1 MIDTAGTITNAA
13 KVLQKEGAREV
24 YACATHAVFSPP
36 AVERLSSGVFQEVR
50 AAVRC
55 MRQRVAQHAHTTS
68 PALRHAS
75 DRPRASSSA
84 LSPAACPQ
92 VIVTNTIPVSAD
104 RIFPQLTILSVANL
118 LGETIWRVY
127 NAASVQALRD

>member
-13 KVLQKEGAREV
+13 KVLAKEGAREV

-36 AVERLSSGVFQEVR
+36 AVERLSSGVFQEVI
-50 AAVRC
+50 
-55 MRQRVAQHAHTTS
+55 VA
-68 PALRHAS
+68 
-75 DRPRASSSA
+75 
-84 LSPAACPQ
+84 
-92 VIVTNTIPVSAD
+92 NTIPVPPENV
-104 RIFPQLTILSVANL
+104 FPQLTILSVANL